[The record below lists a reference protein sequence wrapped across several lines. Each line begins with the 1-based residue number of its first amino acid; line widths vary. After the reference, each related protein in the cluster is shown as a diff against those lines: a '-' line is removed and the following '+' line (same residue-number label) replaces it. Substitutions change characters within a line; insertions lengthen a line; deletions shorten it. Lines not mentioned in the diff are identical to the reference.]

1 MQIVRARINHRER
14 PSTTYAVGLGGE
26 MEGTPLE
33 LAESLEEHCDEGVDI
48 FCGVLSCTD
57 MFAVVGVGQA
67 NANAVDGFVSRS

>member
-1 MQIVRARINHRER
+1 
-14 PSTTYAVGLGGE
+14 